1 MMVILTRIDLKLY
14 ATMQGTD
21 DEWILQNSGGYAA
34 CFHLVETN
42 ELDQSTGER
51 VWKITRWEDLPPPV
65 QLGHRAPEDVRWGE
79 IKAMW
84 L

>member
-51 VWKITRWEDLPPPV
+51 VWKITRWDWNSLQVTFLEVYSGVDEC
-65 QLGHRAPEDVRWGE
+65 QQIAR
-79 IKAMW
+79 
-84 L
+84 